1 MCLTYP
7 AQVVSVA
14 DEAAIVEANGR
25 QQRVLLLALEHNLP
39 VPGDWLLV
47 QSGIALSTLD
57 GAEAAQRLRLL
68 RQAEG
73 VLK

>member
-7 AQVVSVA
+7 AQVVSIS

-25 QQRVLLLALEHNLP
+25 RQRVLLLVLEHNLP

-57 GAEAAQRLRLL
+57 SAEAAQRLRLL

-73 VLK
+73 VMS